1 MKNNKVSA
9 GRRIS
14 IYAHAVNKASNL
26 KLGALVGHYQQ
37 DVWRLDGACG
47 CRDDNQRWEEHCAA
61 SSVEDTIR
69 AAVN

>member
-1 MKNNKVSA
+1 MPPHFKML
-9 GRRIS
+9 
-14 IYAHAVNKASNL
+14 HAVNKASNL

-61 SSVEDTIR
+61 SSVEDTKSIDHCQ
-69 AAVN
+69 